1 MRKKWEQPEM
11 RIQNFVPDEYVSACG
26 VLEDGKV
33 LYGAS
38 ITIDMAYER
47 IPAGIDNYIQDDII
61 QNPHLIYRG
70 SFYHD
75 KAMTQPDAM
84 ANGHEEFEDYGPKE
98 CVRGDNKSPWGYHY
112 HFKEYTNHSE

>member
-1 MRKKWEQPEM
+1 MCQMNMYLPAK
-11 RIQNFVPDEYVSACG
+11 Y
-26 VLEDGKV
+26 LEDGKV

-61 QNPHLIYRG
+61 QNPHLIYMG

-75 KAMTQPDAM
+75 KAMTQPDAT
-84 ANGHEEFEDYGPKE
+84 ANGHLELEDYGPKE
-98 CVRGDNKSPWGYHY
+98 CVKENDKSPWGYHY
-112 HFKEYTNHSE
+112 HFKEYTNHS